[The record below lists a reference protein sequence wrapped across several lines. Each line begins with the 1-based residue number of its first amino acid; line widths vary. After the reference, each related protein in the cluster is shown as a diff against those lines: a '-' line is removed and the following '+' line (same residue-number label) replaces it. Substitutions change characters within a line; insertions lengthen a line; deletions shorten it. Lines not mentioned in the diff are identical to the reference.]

1 MIATTFITLLSLVPL
16 QDGLA
21 REKAEEIDKLFA
33 RWNRVASPG
42 CVIAVYERGEM
53 TYGEGFGAANLE
65 HRAPIE
71 TETVFRIA
79 STSKQF
85 TAACGAP
92 AGVNPRRRRRNLTTT
107 QGLPQHDPEQHPS
120 CAIRG
125 P

>member
-1 MIATTFITLLSLVPL
+1 MITTTFIALLSLAPL

-21 REKAEEIDKLFA
+21 GEKAEEINKLFG
-33 RWNRVASPG
+33 RWNRVTSPG
-42 CVIAVYERGEM
+42 CVIAVYEQGEM

-85 TAACGAP
+85 TAACVVLQLELAGARSP
-92 AGVNPRRRRRNLTTT
+92 
-107 QGLPQHDPEQHPS
+107 
-120 CAIRG
+120 
-125 P
+125 